1 MPRDLRVHSVP
12 TWGENLRIAVEI
24 VAIVAAGIWA
34 LYTFVYEQRIKPL
47 GETPSFSVPTTMDQG
62 PAVNGVAFL
71 TIHKTLQNTGNVPID
86 LAAEAI
92 SVYGERLNPR
102 AAASHSDVGWQAE
115 IRNDVARQPAALIYS
130 KVKLRSG
137 AVGGNATDFVVPAH
151 SSGEET
157 YLVAVPVRT
166 YPVIL
171 VKRKDY
177 IFRPPQG
184 AKLDARIVK
193 TALGGY
199 DLTSPAVTPG
209 YYEYD
214 SEYEFPIRPRG

>member
-24 VAIVAAGIWA
+24 AAIVAAGAWA

-47 GETPSFSVPTTMDQG
+47 GEAPSFSVPTTVDQG
-62 PAVNGVAFL
+62 PTVNGVAFL
-71 TIHKTLQNTGNVPID
+71 TVHKTLQNTGNVPID

-92 SVYGERLNPR
+92 SIYGERLSTRIVARSSN
-102 AAASHSDVGWQAE
+102 SGWQAE
-115 IRNDVARQPAALIYS
+115 VRNDVARQPVALIYS
-130 KVKLRSG
+130 KGKLRS
-137 AVGGNATDFVVPAH
+137 AATGGNATDFVVPAH
-151 SSGEET
+151 SSGDET
-157 YLVAVPVRT
+157 YLVAVPVRA

-177 IFRPPQG
+177 IFRPPQST
-184 AKLDARIVK
+184 KLDARIVK
-193 TALGGY
+193 TPLGGY
-199 DLTSPAVTPG
+199 DVSSPSVTPG

-214 SEYEFPIRPRG
+214 SEYEFPVRP

>member
-12 TWGENLRIAVEI
+12 TRSENLRIAVEI
-24 VAIVAAGIWA
+24 AAIVAAGVWA

-47 GETPSFSVPTTMDQG
+47 GEAPSFSVPTTIDQG
-62 PAVNGVAFL
+62 PTVNGVAFL

-92 SVYGERLNPR
+92 SVYGERLSTR
-102 AAASHSDVGWQAE
+102 VAARSFNSGWQAE
-115 IRNDVARQPAALIYS
+115 FRNDVARQRVALIYS
-130 KVKLRSG
+130 KGRLRSG
-137 AVGGNATDFVVPAH
+137 AIGGNATDFVVPAH
-151 SSGEET
+151 SSGDEA

-177 IFRPPQG
+177 IFRLPQA
-184 AKLDARIVK
+184 AKLAVRIVK
-193 TALGGY
+193 TPLGGY
-199 DLTSPAVTPG
+199 DVTSPSTTPG

-214 SEYEFPIRPRG
+214 SEYEFPIRP